1 MMGLKLIV
9 AAYFALVAGL
19 CAAGIFVLSVHGMQE
34 LRLTSL
40 DNAYLIVPKH

>member
-1 MMGLKLIV
+1 MSLKSII
-9 AAYFALVAGL
+9 AAYFALVAVL

>member
-1 MMGLKLIV
+1 MKLIV

-19 CAAGIFVLSVHGMQE
+19 CAAGIFALSVHGMKE

-40 DNAYLIVPKH
+40 DNAYFIAPKH